1 MKFMNKFI
9 ILFMLFTTLSFAQEL
24 KLSIPS
30 IHCPL
35 CIAIVRDEIKEQQGV
50 KSVKVDLNTKSAVVI
65 IDKTANINDI
75 LNATAKAGYESK
87 VVE

>member
-1 MKFMNKFI
+1 MNKFI
-9 ILFMLFTTLSFAQEL
+9 ILIALFTGTLAFSEEL
-24 KLSIPS
+24 RLSIPA

-50 KSVKVDLNTKSAVVI
+50 QSVKVDLNTKSATVI
-65 IDKTANINDI
+65 IDKSANINDI

-87 VVE
+87 VIE